1 MIYLASPYSHPEP
14 RIKEARFRAVSMA
27 AAQLFKRGHLVFC
40 PIAMS
45 HPLAVYGNM
54 DGSWETW
61 AEFDRAMIPLC
72 GTFAIY
78 GLHGWSESVGVEA
91 EHEIATEH
99 GLNLEV
105 IHPRDL
111 GLKDVE
117 PWDESTWL
125 GC

>member
-14 RIKEARFRAVSMA
+14 RIKEARFRA

-61 AEFDRAMIPLC
+61 A
-72 GTFAIY
+72 
-78 GLHGWSESVGVEA
+78 GL
-91 EHEIATEH
+91 I
-99 GLNLEV
+99 GL
-105 IHPRDL
+105 
-111 GLKDVE
+111 
-117 PWDESTWL
+117 
-125 GC
+125 